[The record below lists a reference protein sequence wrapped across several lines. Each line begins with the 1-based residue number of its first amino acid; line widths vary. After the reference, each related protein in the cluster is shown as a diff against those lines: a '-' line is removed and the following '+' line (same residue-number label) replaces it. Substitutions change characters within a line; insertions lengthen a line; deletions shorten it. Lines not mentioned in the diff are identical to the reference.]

1 MSDNTQVS
9 NEEIL
14 RALKLLENTLRGNQ
28 TTMMA
33 AAKSTPLA
41 ATSESRY
48 NYTELSDA
56 DGNVVYPH
64 SGAAVIWM
72 QDGTNVQQVLGR
84 LAKILESIDG
94 ISSVTNLD
102 DDTKLATAKAVA
114 SLNDILDTL
123 NRNLTANGAV
133 KKYEV
138 VSGDGLYVSYQDGE
152 ETVKKKLGDP
162 VYTTRTIASG
172 RNFTYRDHGASAVT
186 SVAIPQ
192 YDNEKVVAVYLNNI
206 NASNDATALQYG
218 RFSHKINGNNLEVT
232 VTMNSNAGGSTFSAD
247 IIGIYAKV

>member
-1 MSDNTQVS
+1 MV
-9 NEEIL
+9 
-14 RALKLLENTLRGNQ
+14 
-28 TTMMA
+28 
-33 AAKSTPLA
+33 
-41 ATSESRY
+41 
-48 NYTELSDA
+48 
-56 DGNVVYPH
+56 
-64 SGAAVIWM
+64 
-72 QDGTNVQQVLGR
+72 
-84 LAKILESIDG
+84 
-94 ISSVTNLD
+94 
-102 DDTKLATAKAVA
+102 
-114 SLNDILDTL
+114 
-123 NRNLTANGAV
+123 NRNLTDDGAITG
-133 KKYEV
+133 YEV
-138 VSGDGLYVSYQDGE
+138 ISGDGVYINYKDGE

-232 VTMNSNAGGSTFSAD
+232 ITMNSNAGGSTFSAD